1 MTETAEPIPS
11 VACRPIRISQAE
23 REVTVARLHR
33 ALQEGRLEL
42 SEVEQRTTAAYASR
56 HQSDLA
62 MLVADLPPA
71 TPSGWRQVGRAVIVE
86 TWTSTARVRGGGPAQ
101 PSRSQQRAVAAVLI
115 TAAVWT
121 VVCLLVGFDIG
132 LVG

>member
-1 MTETAEPIPS
+1 MTDAAKPTLPA
-11 VACRPIRISQAE
+11 ACGPIRISQAE
-23 REVTVARLHR
+23 REATVARLHR

-42 SEVEQRTTAAYASR
+42 SEVEERTTAAYASR

-71 TPSGWRQVGRAVIVE
+71 PPSGWRQVGRAVIVQ
-86 TWTSTARVRGGGPAQ
+86 TWMSTSRLRGGGPAQ
-101 PSRSQQRAVAAVLI
+101 PSHSQQRAVAAVLI
-115 TAAVWT
+115 AAALWS
-121 VVCLLVGFDIG
+121 VVCLLAGFDAG

>member
-1 MTETAEPIPS
+1 MTETAEPTPPA
-11 VACRPIRISQAE
+11 ACGPIRISQAE
-23 REVTVARLHR
+23 REATVARLHQ

-62 MLVADLPPA
+62 MLLADLPPE
-71 TPSGWRQVGRAVIVE
+71 TPSGWRQVGRAVIAQ
-86 TWTSTARVRGGGPAQ
+86 TWTSTAQLRGGGPTQ
-101 PSRSQQRAVAAVLI
+101 PSRRQQRAVAAVLI

-121 VVCLLVGFDIG
+121 VVCLLAGFDAG